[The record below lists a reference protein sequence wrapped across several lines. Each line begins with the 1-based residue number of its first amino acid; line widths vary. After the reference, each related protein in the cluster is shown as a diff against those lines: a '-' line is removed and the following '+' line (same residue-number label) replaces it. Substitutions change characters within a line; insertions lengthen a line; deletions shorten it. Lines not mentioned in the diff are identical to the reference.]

1 MAQQRNNRKPFLTPA
16 RIIPIGFLLLIA
28 VGTGLLLLPCSTAP
42 GARTDVLTAL
52 FTATT
57 SVCVTGLVVVETAAH
72 WTLFGKLVILLLI
85 QLGGLGLVAVTAMI
99 VLLLGKNVSIRGQVL
114 LRDAF
119 NRDSIAGQSRF
130 LKRVIRGV
138 LLVEGA
144 GAALY
149 AVAFVP
155 RYGWLRGIWYSVFH
169 AVSAFCNAGIDILG
183 PDSLAPFAAD
193 PYVLLVTMA
202 LIVLGGVGFVVWFD
216 VLSAVRARLHRSRH
230 RLSPHS
236 RLVLWLTAGLIA
248 AGAALTLAGE
258 WRNPL
263 SLGPMPVWQKILNAF
278 FQSVTLR
285 TAGFATV
292 PQGALSDPVA
302 LLSCLFMLIG
312 GSPMGTAGGVKTVTL
327 FLLLASAASYIQ
339 RREETVVCRRS
350 IDPSLRQKASAIVLV
365 SLSVSVLFTA
375 LLLWTDG
382 LSLIDAMYEMFSATA
397 TVGLSR
403 GVTPALSAW
412 GRVVVILGMFLGRI
426 GPISIGLFFG
436 EDRTDENRVRH
447 ASGQFYVG

>member
-1 MAQQRNNRKPFLTPA
+1 MALRSSKRKPFLTPA

-28 VGTGLLLLPCSTAP
+28 VGTALLLLPFATVP
-42 GARTDVLTAL
+42 GKETGFLTAL

-57 SVCVTGLVVVETAAH
+57 SVCVTGLVTVTTAGH
-72 WTLFGKLVILLLI
+72 WTLFGKIVILLLI
-85 QLGGLGLVAVTAMI
+85 QLGGLGLVAVASMI
-99 VLLLGKNVSIRGQVL
+99 VLLLGKSVSIRGQVL
-114 LRDAF
+114 LRDTF

-130 LKRVIRGV
+130 LRRVIRGV
-138 LLVEGA
+138 LLVEGC

-149 AVAFVP
+149 AFAFVP
-155 RYGWLRGIWYSVFH
+155 RYGLWRGLWYSVFH

-183 PDSLAPFAAD
+183 PDSLMPFASD

-216 VLSAVRARLHRSRH
+216 LLGALRARLHRTRQ
-230 RLSPHS
+230 RISPHS
-236 RLVLWLTAGLIA
+236 RLVLWLTGGLILC
-248 AGAALTLAGE
+248 GAALTLAGE
-258 WRNPL
+258 WNNPL
-263 SLGPMPVWQKILNAF
+263 TLGTMPVWQKVLNAC

-285 TAGFATV
+285 TAGFSTF
-292 PQGALSDPVA
+292 PQEALSNPVA

-327 FLLLASAASYIQ
+327 FLLIADAVSYIQ
-339 RREETVVCRRS
+339 HKDESLVCRRS
-350 IDPSLRQKASAIVLV
+350 IHPVLRQKAGAIVLF

-375 LLLWTDG
+375 LLLWSDG
-382 LSLIDAMYEMFSATA
+382 IAPLDALYEMFSATA

-403 GVTPALSAW
+403 GVTPSLSAM
-412 GRVVVILGMFLGRI
+412 GQVLVILGMFLGRI
-426 GPISIGLFFG
+426 GPISLGLFFG
-436 EDRTDENRVRH
+436 ENRIDENRVHH